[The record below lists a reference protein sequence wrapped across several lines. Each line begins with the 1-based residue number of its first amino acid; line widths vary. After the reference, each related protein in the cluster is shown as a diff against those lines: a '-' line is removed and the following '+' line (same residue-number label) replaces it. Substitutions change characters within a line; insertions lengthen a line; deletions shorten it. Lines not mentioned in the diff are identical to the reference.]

1 MAKLKIGLFFGGRST
16 EHEVSVISALQA
28 YKSLNK
34 EKYEV
39 VPVYV
44 TKEGQFFSDPKLLE
58 LKNYRDIKGLLL
70 SSVQNI
76 PARIGAHGGLIQQGF
91 FKKMKPLDLAFPLF
105 HGSFGED
112 GCIQGLFEIYQIP
125 YVGFNVTGSAIAMDK
140 VQFKAIVK
148 ELGYPVANY
157 TYFSRNAWIKDPKQI
172 LKQLTRESTGLS
184 PVQDDTNGGL
194 KFPMFVKPAT
204 GGSSIGAGKAKN
216 EDELSFAIEVA
227 SAYAEKIIVEEAFEG
242 LIEVNCSALGYGLEV
257 KTSVCEQPIPTSDIL
272 SFADKYQRGGGKK
285 TGGSGGMETLSRIIP
300 APISAKLTKEI
311 QRATEDLFKAL
322 DGCGVTR
329 VDFFV
334 DPKKEKFWVNEMNT
348 PPGSLAFY
356 LWEKSGIKYTELL
369 DLLIGYAL
377 KREEDKKKT
386 QYVFNSGLLQEM
398 AKKSV

>member
-1 MAKLKIGLFFGGRST
+1 MAKLKIGLFFGGRPT

-194 KFPMFVKPAT
+194 KFPMFFKP
-204 GGSSIGAGKAKN
+204 
-216 EDELSFAIEVA
+216 
-227 SAYAEKIIVEEAFEG
+227 
-242 LIEVNCSALGYGLEV
+242 
-257 KTSVCEQPIPTSDIL
+257 
-272 SFADKYQRGGGKK
+272 
-285 TGGSGGMETLSRIIP
+285 
-300 APISAKLTKEI
+300 
-311 QRATEDLFKAL
+311 L

-398 AKKSV
+398 AK